1 MITLFVL
8 AAVLL
13 APSVILLVKGP
24 GEIDLV
30 TRPKNL
36 GVLGAEIVRRP
47 LAKST
52 PAVAVAVISDDEIV
66 AGIHESNV
74 PAGMR
79 AQAANV

>member
-13 APSVILLVKGP
+13 APSAILLVKGP

-36 GVLGAEIVRRP
+36 GVFGAEIVRRP

-52 PAVAVAVISDDEIV
+52 PAVAVISDDEIV

-79 AQAANV
+79 AQAANA